1 MNDRRNIITHL
12 PLSACA
18 SLENICDGIL
28 LLDEASLSYIL
39 EEAAF
44 LVPTSDCRQV
54 FCALSLC
61 SDVAHLDDDYAG

>member
-1 MNDRRNIITHL
+1 
-12 PLSACA
+12 
-18 SLENICDGIL
+18 L